1 MDDRQFE
8 DITDVEELGQFEQL
22 GQFDQFDGFD
32 ETAGVEGFG
41 PGYYNY
47 RPLGFRRLL
56 RRLIGRRIRI
66 ILVGRRA
73 IRVIIIGVRGRF
85 VIVRTL
91 RGRVIYLPIRRI
103 SYFTQF

>member
-1 MDDRQFE
+1 MDRQFE
-8 DITDVEELGQFEQL
+8 DIADVEELGQFEQL
-22 GQFDQFDGFD
+22 GQFDGFD

-56 RRLIGRRIRI
+56 RRLTGRRIRI
-66 ILVGRRA
+66 ILIGRRA
-73 IRVIIIGVRGRF
+73 IRVVIIGIRGRF

-91 RGRVIYLPIRRI
+91 RGRVIYIPIRRI
-103 SYFTQF
+103 SHFTQF